1 MLQLVLDFL
10 FGCSHQR
17 TTFPLTPTR
26 KSTGAPIP
34 GAARVGTYV
43 VCLDC
48 GKELAY
54 NWNEMRVGGPAA
66 TRQPAAEAQ
75 PSYR

>member
-1 MLQLVLDFL
+1 MLEFILNFLV
-10 FGCSHQR
+10 GCSHLR

-26 KSTGAPIP
+26 KSTGHPLP
-34 GAARVGTYV
+34 GSSRFGTYV

-54 NWNEMRVGGPAA
+54 NWDEMKVGGPVAP
-66 TRQPAAEAQ
+66 RPAAPEAQ

>member
-1 MLQLVLDFL
+1 MVELVLNFL

-26 KSTGAPIP
+26 KSSGHPLPTATQF
-34 GAARVGTYV
+34 GTYV
-43 VCLDC
+43 VCLEC

-54 NWNEMRVGGPAA
+54 DWHEMRVSGPVSP
-66 TRQPAAEAQ
+66 RQAPAEAQ

>member
-1 MLQLVLDFL
+1 MVELVLNFL
-10 FGCSHQR
+10 FGCPHQR

-26 KSTGAPIP
+26 KSTGHPLP
-34 GAARVGTYV
+34 SAARFGTYV

-54 NWNEMRVGGPAA
+54 NWDEMRVSGPVPQ
-66 TRQPAAEAQ
+66 RQTAPEAQ